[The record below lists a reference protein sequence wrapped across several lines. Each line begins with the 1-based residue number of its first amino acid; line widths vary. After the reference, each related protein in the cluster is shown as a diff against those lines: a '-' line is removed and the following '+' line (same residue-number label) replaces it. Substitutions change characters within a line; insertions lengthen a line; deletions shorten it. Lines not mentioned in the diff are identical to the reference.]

1 MCESG
6 RLHPSAMNSAR
17 TRSREVNY
25 AVTTHRPAESVAFHA
40 TLLHFCGN
48 FIDAFNR
55 ESEPRPRAA
64 IEPTMSRISLFPRQS
79 RLSRAVRGALAILA
93 LGATA
98 SAWAAGT
105 GETPASAAGD
115 AVPLTVTVQPGQSL
129 NDIAKAATQ
138 SRDPGVLA
146 RAGRALFDANPQ
158 AFMKHDAS
166 RLKVGA
172 TLTVPALDATGAALV
187 PAGASAASAASGTAA
202 VSAPAAASGGA
213 AVAQHGASAPHP
225 GSTVQS
231 APVVPVHA
239 APVSGAS
246 VTMAAGAS
254 ASAGASAAHGASAVE
269 SMQPAAPVAGA
280 SGPHVWSGTIQSV
293 PSSASG
299 AAISP
304 ASGGQVPGMN
314 EPAGAAPVTGASQ
327 PRPSS
332 LQQLLALKN
341 RVLMELQKHGIGKPA
356 TTNDVT
362 PAPAPAPAP
371 APVAPRPAAND
382 AGASAAAPAAGE
394 SASGV
399 AASAVQ
405 PASASAP
412 AQPAA
417 PVAAP
422 ARSTEQMDW
431 RPAAVA
437 GAAVLVLAAGFAW
450 RKRRKSR
457 RTDEAGT
464 DTAATATAAGGVAAA
479 AATAQAEAAPSVE
492 PELPIR
498 PEMPVARDAASDL
511 SLAAATAAAAEPVE
525 TPQTPDTDVSAA
537 TEGEKPHVAQPELPA
552 AHAVVPPVSEAAP
565 VSLDAEPIEKVAAET
580 QTEKSA
586 ETPID
591 TSAETRVATPAET
604 RVETPAAPAATEA
617 QHATLMQ
624 NAISALN
631 SLDMPLPPRTPDEPS
646 LAADEPAAQ
655 AGHSDTHKIATNG
668 QAAQRLPIGSI
679 DPAPEHPADQDDEFD
694 WDPDAATPAS
704 HAGSPFATSSLP
716 PLGGAQFGAL
726 KLDFDLD
733 LPSAPGA
740 VLPALTPD
748 ELARIARNKL
758 DLASEYVELG
768 DLSGARTLLQEVV
781 DANDVAT
788 RDDARALLAKLADE
802 A

>member
-1 MCESG
+1 
-6 RLHPSAMNSAR
+6 
-17 TRSREVNY
+17 
-25 AVTTHRPAESVAFHA
+25 
-40 TLLHFCGN
+40 
-48 FIDAFNR
+48 
-55 ESEPRPRAA
+55 
-64 IEPTMSRISLFPRQS
+64 MSRISLFPRQS

-105 GETPASAAGD
+105 GELPASAAGG

-172 TLTVPALDATGAALV
+172 TLNVPALDATGAALV
-187 PAGASAASAASGTAA
+187 PAGASGASGAA
-202 VSAPAAASGGA
+202 AASAPAAASSGTP
-213 AVAQHGASAPHP
+213 VAQHGASAPHP
-225 GSTVQS
+225 GSTPGATVPS
-231 APVVPVHA
+231 APVAPAVHA

-246 VTMAAGAS
+246 VATATGAS
-254 ASAGASAAHGASAVE
+254 ASIGASAAHGASAVD
-269 SMQPAAPVAGA
+269 STQTAAPVAGA

-299 AAISP
+299 VALPPAAGS
-304 ASGGQVPGMN
+304 QVSGMN
-314 EPAGAAPVTGASQ
+314 EPAGAAPVTGASQPQ

-356 TTNDVT
+356 TTNAV
-362 PAPAPAPAP
+362 APAP
-371 APVAPRPAAND
+371 APVALRPAAND
-382 AGASAAAPAAGE
+382 AAASSAAPTAGE
-394 SASGV
+394 TASGV

-405 PASASAP
+405 PASVSAP
-412 AQPAA
+412 TQPAA
-417 PVAAP
+417 PVAVP
-422 ARSTEQMDW
+422 ARRTEQMDW
-431 RPAAVA
+431 RPVAVA
-437 GAAVLVLAAGFAW
+437 GAAVIVLAAGFAW
-450 RKRRKSR
+450 RKRRNGR
-457 RTDEAGT
+457 RKEETGDAGTGATAAAGT
-464 DTAATATAAGGVAAA
+464 DATAAA
-479 AATAQAEAAPSVE
+479 AAAGGTAAATTEVEAAPSFE

-511 SLAAATAAAAEPVE
+511 SLAAATAAAAETVDTVE
-525 TPQTPDTDVSAA
+525 TPDTDETPAPEEA
-537 TEGEKPHVAQPELPA
+537 KLHDEQPELPV
-552 AHAVVPPVSEAAP
+552 AHAVVPPASEVAP
-565 VSLDAEPIEKVAAET
+565 VPVQHDAEPVEAVAAEKPG
-580 QTEKSA
+580 EKLA
-586 ETPID
+586 EAPI
-591 TSAETRVATPAET
+591 
-604 RVETPAAPAATEA
+604 APAAA
-617 QHATLMQ
+617 DVQHAALMQ

-631 SLDMPLPPRTPDEPS
+631 SLDMPLPPRMPDESS
-646 LAADEPAAQ
+646 LTADESAAR
-655 AGHSDTHKIATNG
+655 AGQSDTEITATNG
-668 QAAQRLPIGSI
+668 QVDPRQPIGAI
-679 DPAPEHPADQDDEFD
+679 DPAVHHPADQDDEFD
-694 WDPDAATPAS
+694 WEPDMATPAGQ
-704 HAGSPFATSSLP
+704 AGGPFATSSLP

-733 LPSAPGA
+733 LPPTPGA
-740 VLPALTPD
+740 ALPALTPD

-758 DLASEYVELG
+758 DLAAEYVELG

-781 DANDVAT
+781 DANDTAT